1 MQVRVL
7 LFAQNILKIMRTE
20 KELLILLRKELLKKY
35 NKGERYLFLCN
46 ITDTMT
52 EYEIITTKECC
63 KLKELIYGN
72 RILFANKF
80 NAIKD
85 RIVLWDG
92 DDFHNRYQ
100 ALSYLI
106 ERYEEMDGMNP
117 IQQKEHMASI
127 ASFKRIVLNYIKMLK
142 IK

>member
-1 MQVRVL
+1 MYDRAMKTDRISPMQVRVL

-20 KELLILLRKELLKKY
+20 KELLILLRKELIKKY
-35 NKGERYLFLCN
+35 NKGEDCLFLCN
-46 ITDTMT
+46 ITDEMT
-52 EYEIITTKECC
+52 QYKIITTKECYILK
-63 KLKELIYGN
+63 KLIHDN

-85 RIVLWDG
+85 RIALWDG

-106 ERYEEMDGMNP
+106 ERYDEMDVINL
-117 IQQKEHMASI
+117 
-127 ASFKRIVLNYIKMLK
+127 F
-142 IK
+142 